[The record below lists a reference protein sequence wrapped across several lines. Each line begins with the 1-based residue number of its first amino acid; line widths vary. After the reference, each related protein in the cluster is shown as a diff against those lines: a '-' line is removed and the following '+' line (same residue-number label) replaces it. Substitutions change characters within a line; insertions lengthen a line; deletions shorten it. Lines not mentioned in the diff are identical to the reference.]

1 VIDATRGDAT
11 WRQRVGPAQ
20 AVHVHVRAHIS
31 LTGLD
36 LLATSIAAFAG
47 GWLLGYLSAA
57 T

>member
-11 WRQRVGPAQ
+11 WRQWVGPTR
-20 AVHVHVRAHIS
+20 AVDVHVRAHIT

-47 GWLLGYLSAA
+47 GWLIGYLSAA